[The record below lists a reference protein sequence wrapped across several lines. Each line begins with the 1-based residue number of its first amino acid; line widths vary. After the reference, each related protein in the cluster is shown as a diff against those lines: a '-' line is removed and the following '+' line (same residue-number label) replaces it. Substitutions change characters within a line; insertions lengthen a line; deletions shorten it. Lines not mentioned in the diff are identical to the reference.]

1 MEQDKSLRE
10 ERKRHKAA
18 KLKVVWTTHH
28 KRERDD
34 DDDAGPKNLSK
45 KNWIWSNKVFQ
56 IDFSELSK
64 FILSTYVRCLKITQK
79 ASFDNILSIIWFVK
93 CLNFRAKYL
102 QKVYKILTRPA
113 LNFWNL

>member
-45 KNWIWSNKVFQ
+45 KKNWIWSNKVFQ

-64 FILSTYVRCLKITQK
+64 FI
-79 ASFDNILSIIWFVK
+79 
-93 CLNFRAKYL
+93 
-102 QKVYKILTRPA
+102 
-113 LNFWNL
+113 WN

>member
-45 KNWIWSNKVFQ
+45 KKIEFEATKYFRLILVNYQSLFEINSKSLIW
-56 IDFSELSK
+56 
-64 FILSTYVRCLKITQK
+64 
-79 ASFDNILSIIWFVK
+79 
-93 CLNFRAKYL
+93 
-102 QKVYKILTRPA
+102 
-113 LNFWNL
+113 